1 VMLGKNNLNRMK
13 VLNVICKIK
22 LNEFNNKNIFKTYE
36 FFFLVKFKFNSIIE
50 FNYNIYV
57 YKKPPLKK

>member
-1 VMLGKNNLNRMK
+1 MNSVITIYSKHMNL
-13 VLNVICKIK
+13 
-22 LNEFNNKNIFKTYE
+22 
-36 FFFLVKFKFNSIIE
+36 FFLVKFKFNSIIE

>member
-36 FFFLVKFKFNSIIE
+36 FFFSCKIQI
-50 FNYNIYV
+50 
-57 YKKPPLKK
+57 

>member
-1 VMLGKNNLNRMK
+1 MLGKNNLNRMK

-36 FFFLVKFKFNSIIE
+36 FFFLVKFKFNIIIE